1 MVRNLFKTRSIS
13 FKIMSGLVVVVA
25 IGAIS
30 SVFGVFSIKGVGG
43 ELKNIAEDDIVLS
56 NQLSSVTEKQLEQAV
71 LFEHGLR
78 LGKVVETGVDIKQG
92 LADTESSFEK
102 LGKEID
108 EDLKQIESKTGQALA
123 MNQDEKTREKFN
135 GVLESARAIEDH
147 HTNYEKHAQEIFR
160 LIDSG
165 EVSRAEQTT
174 GNVEKEEASVNSE
187 IENALG
193 NIEKYTS
200 RSADDAEHQA
210 QSGITTMSALTVI
223 SIVVGVLLGL
233 LISAAITRPLAR
245 AVNVSKRIAEGNL
258 DNEIEITSRD
268 ETGQLLESLKVMSDS
283 LSTIVTEVMS
293 STTTI
298 ANASSE
304 IALGNAN
311 LSQRTEEQASS
322 LEETASSM
330 EEMTG
335 TVKQNADSAAQARQ
349 LAEANRQRASQGA
362 DVVSRTVEA
371 MGKINDSSTRIAD
384 IISTI
389 DGIAFQTNLLA
400 LNAAVEAARAGD
412 QGRGFAVV
420 ASEVRSLAQR
430 SAEAAKEIKS
440 LIEDS
445 VGKVKAGTQL
455 VGESGTVLDE
465 IIEGTQKVADII
477 AEIAAASQEQASGID
492 QVNNAVTQMD
502 TMTQDNAALVEEAA
516 AASRSMEE
524 QAANLRNQMAFFRLA
539 DQQHRIRSAGA
550 GTASALVDASERAP
564 RLRVKTDRSHL
575 EKLLRERVNNKPGR
589 ENSSE
594 WEHF

>member
-1 MVRNLFKTRSIS
+1 MFGDKLKVRTIG
-13 FKIMSGLVVVVA
+13 FKIMSGLVVVIA

-30 SVFGVFSIKGVGG
+30 SLYGVVSIKDIGKS
-43 ELKNIAEDDIVLS
+43 LKNIAEDDIVLS
-56 NQLSSVTEKQLEQAV
+56 NEFTDVTERQLEQAL
-71 LFEHGLR
+71 LFERGLR
-78 LGKVVETGVDIKQG
+78 LGKIIATGTDIETS
-92 LADTESSFEK
+92 LAETEKRFRE

-108 EDLKQIESKTGQALA
+108 TDLKRIEAKTDQALA
-123 MNQDEKTREKFN
+123 QDAGGEMKEKFIA
-135 GVLESARAIEDH
+135 VSESTKAIRNH
-147 HTNYEKHAQEIFR
+147 HASYEKHAEEIFR
-160 LIDSG
+160 MIDAG
-165 EVSRAEQTT
+165 EVSRAEASTAKAEQ
-174 GNVEKEEASVNSE
+174 EESSVTRE
-187 IENALG
+187 LETALSS
-193 NIEKYTS
+193 IEKYTAK
-200 RSADDAEHQA
+200 SADDAEHQA
-210 QSGITTMSALTVI
+210 ESGITTMSALTVA
-223 SIVVGVLLGL
+223 SIVVGVLLGM

-283 LSTIVTEVMS
+283 LSGIVTEVMN

-335 TVKQNADSAAQARQ
+335 TVKQNADSAAEARQ

-371 MGKINDSSTRIAD
+371 MGEINDSSTRIAD
-384 IISTI
+384 IITTI

-400 LNAAVEAARAGD
+400 LNAAVEAARAGE

-420 ASEVRSLAQR
+420 AAEVRSLAQR
-430 SAEAAKEIKS
+430 SAEAAKEIKT

-455 VGESGTVLDE
+455 VGESGGVLDE

-524 QAANLRNQMAFFRLA
+524 QAANLRGQMAFFKLGN
-539 DQQHRIRSAGA
+539 QQRVLLSATNRGQ
-550 GTASALVDASERAP
+550 VDTSVHTP
-564 RLRVKTDRSHL
+564 RFHLNADRSHL
-575 EKLLRERVNNKPGR
+575 EKLHRERGTQKPAQD
-589 ENSSE
+589 SSSN
-594 WEHF
+594 WEQF